1 MVQYYST
8 MMQDFLYTFFAT
20 PFSILLGSQVLN
32 ITQSTGGNV
41 SQTIILYVLYLL
53 GNWLFLTAYSTLM
66 ENLHKTIHH
75 GGIYEHRLWN
85 RTDRPHSSLNHEKG
99 FEHMSQDFQKVLRY
113 TYSLPRSCKG
123 HLM

>member
-75 GGIYEHRLWN
+75 LIHERLNPLILEIYHEGG
-85 RTDRPHSSLNHEKG
+85 G
-99 FEHMSQDFQKVLRY
+99 
-113 TYSLPRSCKG
+113 
-123 HLM
+123 

>member
-1 MVQYYST
+1 MKVEDDKEEQ
-8 MMQDFLYTFFAT
+8 
-20 PFSILLGSQVLN
+20 FS
-32 ITQSTGGNV
+32 
-41 SQTIILYVLYLL
+41 
-53 GNWLFLTAYSTLM
+53 M
-66 ENLHKTIHH
+66 
-75 GGIYEHRLWN
+75 GGIYEHWLWN